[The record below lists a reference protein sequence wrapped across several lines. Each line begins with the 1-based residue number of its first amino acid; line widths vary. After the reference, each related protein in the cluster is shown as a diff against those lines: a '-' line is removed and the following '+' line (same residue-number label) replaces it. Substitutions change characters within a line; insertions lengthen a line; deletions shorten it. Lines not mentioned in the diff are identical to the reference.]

1 LFFYLL
7 DHMPV
12 PREMVLATFWPEMSQ
27 ARATANLYQTL
38 YRLRRAIGVEVVVLA
53 AETCQAAPGLELE
66 SDAARFERQAMAAL
80 ATARSDL
87 RRLGILAGADALYT
101 GDYLP
106 EVDSDWANTRRQR
119 LRELHVQVLAE
130 YADELL
136 QYTRYAEARQA
147 VERALQTEPLRDD
160 LHGRMLMCLAALGR
174 RHEVVDHYRR
184 YRQVLRSELGL
195 DPPGEIRQLYA
206 RLIQ

>member
-1 LFFYLL
+1 
-7 DHMPV
+7 
-12 PREMVLATFWPEMSQ
+12 MSQ

-38 YRLRRAIGVEVVVLA
+38 YRLRRAIGYEVVVLTE
-53 AETCQAAPGLELE
+53 ETCVAAPGLDIE
-66 SDAARFERQAMAAL
+66 SDATRFERQAVAAL
-80 ATARSDL
+80 TTARSDL
-87 RRLGILAGADALYT
+87 RRLGTLAGADAQYT

-106 EVDSDWANTRRQR
+106 EVDSEWATTRRQR
-119 LRELHVQVLAE
+119 LRDLHVQVLAE

-136 QYTRYAEARQA
+136 QYTRYAEAREA
-147 VERALQTEPLRDD
+147 LDRALRAEPLRDD

-184 YRQVLRSELGL
+184 YRQVLRDELGL